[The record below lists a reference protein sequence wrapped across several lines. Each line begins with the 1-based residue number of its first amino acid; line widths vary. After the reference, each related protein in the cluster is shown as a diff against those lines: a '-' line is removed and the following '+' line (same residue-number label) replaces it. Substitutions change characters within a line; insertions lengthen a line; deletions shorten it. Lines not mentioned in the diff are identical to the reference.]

1 MAFQNKSP
9 GAGDAEAFNGL
20 CSRLNNSGLTP
31 FARQFQYLIGC
42 LHISGGRA

>member
-20 CSRLNNSGLTP
+20 CSRLNDPRLTP
-31 FARQFQYLIGC
+31 FARQFQYFVGRIHIG
-42 LHISGGRA
+42 GGRA